1 LFVSDFK
8 IVDIFNKIFG
18 NSIPYKMLSINP
30 YSNLECSD
38 FEVVY
43 MSGYPNGI
51 KKRNDFYL
59 PLFTKNLSKVKEFEL
74 RKDDYFSNGYPKT
87 GSFLSSAEKKMNLIL
102 FLLCQ
107 TDL

>member
-1 LFVSDFK
+1 
-8 IVDIFNKIFG
+8 
-18 NSIPYKMLSINP
+18 MLSINP
-30 YSNLECSD
+30 YSNLECGD

-43 MSGYPNGI
+43 MSGFPNGI

-87 GSFLSSAEKKMNLIL
+87 GSFLYFAETINSLKL
-102 FLLCQ
+102 FPLFQ
-107 TDL
+107 TDFYKAQR